1 MAKYVCSVC
10 GYVHEGDSAPERCPQ
25 CKVPA
30 EKFQLQA
37 EGKVWAAEHV
47 VGVAQ
52 GAPMD
57 IIEDLRANY
66 MGECTEVGMQVINW
80 LECGKVSSL
89 KQALREWDYETEA
102 KALQQDYFQ
111 CQINITAEMAEIDY
125 DINRINERIMSHA
138 QKVRSNINE
147 IEETVEQFKRDVN
160 EKY

>member
-1 MAKYVCSVC
+1 MFFSLA
-10 GYVHEGDSAPERCPQ
+10 
-25 CKVPA
+25 
-30 EKFQLQA
+30 
-37 EGKVWAAEHV
+37 
-47 VGVAQ
+47 
-52 GAPMD
+52 GAD
-57 IIEDLRANY
+57 RTLTFGSQQKLDGITLLVNEDKNPVL
-66 MGECTEVGMQVINW
+66 VSQVINW

-147 IEETVEQFKRDVN
+147 IEETVEQFKRDAN